1 MLPDWLKQ
9 SPAAPCSCC
18 DVSVSKKKSYLKK
31 TIWATRK
38 FIVETF
44 LQEKEASKDGLL
56 QGLDVHFKLVTT
68 LILVIILSFTHSLP
82 PLLVV
87 YLMILGLAY
96 LSKLNMRP
104 FILRSV
110 LGVGFFS
117 GLVMLPATL
126 NIFIKGREVIRLTQT
141 IAVTDKGL
149 RFFSV
154 FVMRALT
161 MTTAAALLVLTTK
174 REKLLQALN
183 ILRVPAAFNMLISMA
198 YRFMAVLVR
207 VVENLHLAKR
217 SRTVMLNDS
226 RAERKWVLSRM
237 GWTFTKAIHMSDE
250 VTQAMISRG
259 WQGD

>member
-1 MLPDWLKQ
+1 MLPDWLQ
-9 SPAAPCSCC
+9 QNSITPCSCS
-18 DVSVSKKKSYLKK
+18 DVSVNRKKSYLKK
-31 TIWATRK
+31 TIWATRQ
-38 FIVETF
+38 FIIETF
-44 LQEKEASKDGLL
+44 LQEKEAAKDGLL
-56 QGLDVHFKLVTT
+56 QRLDAKPKLAMT
-68 LILVIILSFTHSLP
+68 LILVIILSFTHSLL
-82 PLLVV
+82 PLLTV
-87 YLMILGLAY
+87 YFLLVGLAY
-96 LSKLNMRP
+96 FSKLNMRP

-117 GLVMLPATL
+117 GLVMLPATS
-126 NIFIKGREVIRLTQT
+126 NVFIGGKEVLRITQS
-141 IAVTDKGL
+141 IAVTDNGL

-154 FVMRALT
+154 FVTRALT
-161 MTTAAALLVLTTK
+161 MTTTGILLFLTTK

-217 SRTVMLNDS
+217 SRTVKLNDS
-226 RAERKWVLSRM
+226 KAERKWVLSRM